1 LACGVAPFLS
11 GVLAVVTPDPLT
23 VPYVV
28 QLALCVLA
36 FASLALVPE
45 TRPPQPREDAPVP
58 RLGPA
63 ARRAFTAA
71 ALTSGIVWWL
81 ASLFISILP
90 AFIATLL
97 GVRSPALQGA
107 LALVVFAVSPL
118 AQILARGTSDR
129 FAARAGLIG
138 TVVALAALLCAVPA
152 HSVALLGLGG
162 VVAGVAHGLGFLG
175 AQSTINR
182 IAPPAVRARV
192 SARFY
197 AITYVCIGVSV
208 LTVGALTTWLGLYAA
223 LAAVAAVAAVAALV
237 VAAVFPSAAP
247 VEA

>member
-1 LACGVAPFLS
+1 M
-11 GVLAVVTPDPLT
+11 
-23 VPYVV
+23 
-28 QLALCVLA
+28 LCVLA

-45 TRPPQPREDAPVP
+45 TRPPQPREYAPVA

-63 ARRAFTAA
+63 ARRAFVAA

-107 LALVVFAVSPL
+107 LAFVVFAVSPL

-129 FAARAGLIG
+129 FAARSGLIG

-152 HSVALLGLGG
+152 HSVVLLGVGG

-182 IAPPAVRARV
+182 IAPPAARARL

-197 AITYVCIGVSV
+197 AITYVCIGVTV
-208 LTVGALTTWLGLYAA
+208 LAVGALTTWLGLYVA
-223 LAAVAAVAAVAALV
+223 LAAVAAVAAVAALA
-237 VAAVFPSAAP
+237 VAAAFPSAPP
-247 VEA
+247 VET